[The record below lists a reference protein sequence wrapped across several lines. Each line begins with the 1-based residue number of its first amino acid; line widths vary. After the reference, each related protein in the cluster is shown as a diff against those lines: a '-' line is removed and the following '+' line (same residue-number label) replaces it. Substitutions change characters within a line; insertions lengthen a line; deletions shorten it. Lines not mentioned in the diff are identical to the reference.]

1 MVLMVNNETIQRLTI
16 DVGKETALLLLGVFS
31 EELNDYFQQ
40 LSDLPTIL
48 HIREKS
54 HAIKSSAASF
64 GADELAEFACECE
77 NRVKM
82 GQDLWVMEQFPRFLG
97 ILQETAMK
105 YHDLALRKDLFEN
118 D

>member
-1 MVLMVNNETIQRLTI
+1 MVNNETIHRLTI

-31 EELNDYFQQ
+31 DELQEYLQQ
-40 LSDLPTIL
+40 LKDLPTIL
-48 HIREKS
+48 HIKEKS

-64 GADELAEFACECE
+64 GADELADFACECE

-82 GQDLWVMEQFPRFLG
+82 GQDLWVMDQFPRLLD
-97 ILQETAMK
+97 ILRKTAMT
-105 YHDLALRKDLFEN
+105 YQELALRKDLFEN